1 MKRFMKEYSKALLIV
16 FLCVCAFAVVGYE
29 VRAFLAILLD
39 KTKPDTT
46 IAALAFTSGFASLV
60 AGFAKSFAEKNS
72 LNKYGLKIAGEE
84 VVKIPAEQEDSD
96 ETPEE
101 SE

>member
-16 FLCVCAFAVVGYE
+16 FLCACAIPVLGYE
-29 VRAFLAILLD
+29 VRAFLALLLD

-60 AGFAKSFAEKNS
+60 AGFAKSYAEKNS
-72 LNKYGLKIAGEE
+72 LNKYGLRIEGEKT
-84 VVKIPAEQEDSD
+84 VRIEQEDSD
-96 ETPEE
+96 EQPEE
-101 SE
+101 KE